1 MQPSFLLSYLSLLVF
16 YVGAYFSNGV
26 VVPPLP
32 PIFRVFFDH
41 DQLNQSD
48 KIVSGS
54 KEHDGEGK
62 KDGYEKG

>member
-1 MQPSFLLSYLSLLVF
+1 MQPSFLLSYLSLLVL
-16 YVGAYFSNGV
+16 YVCTYFGNAV

-48 KIVSGS
+48 KVVSGS
-54 KEHDGEGK
+54 EEHDGEGK